1 MTKEKLEKAN
11 DLFVYINEVEGRYN
25 SLVELMEKRG
35 MVYITSNQNCIT
47 SVDEDERWVLGQLLE
62 YRMNKLIALKKE
74 FELL

>member
-35 MVYITSNQNCIT
+35 MVHITSNQNCIT
-47 SVDEDERWVLGQLLE
+47 LVDEDERWVLGQLLE